1 MYRPLFCLL
10 FLLVQ
15 LLGCQ
20 GQSQMRGLVHDQ
32 YISTSRPQIAVGS
45 TLPLLGCEKRTFKLE
60 GMGSM
65 GGLSIDTWIS
75 VYGSAQGPMAIV
87 AHADLPRGW
96 KWDANLSQ
104 PFNVHEDRLYLGE
117 IPFFAQTFLSLPGK
131 NPFVADETDQ
141 GQTAK
146 QAPLWIIRS
155 YSQRFND
162 DTSKIILEYRERLPE
177 GVHSLS
183 SLPYGQSDLLK
194 DFARRAEQSFRLSS
208 KPATVQNVRFQ
219 PIPCLRSR
227 YLDEHFFGTA
237 TPVESLRIF

>member
-1 MYRPLFCLL
+1 MYRTFFCLM
-10 FLLVQ
+10 LLLAQ

-20 GQSQMRGLVHDQ
+20 AQSQMRGLVNDQ
-32 YISTSRPQIAVGS
+32 YISTSRPQIAVTS
-45 TLPLLGCEKRTFKLE
+45 HLPLLGCEKHIVRLE
-60 GMGSM
+60 GMGAM
-65 GGLSIDTWIS
+65 GGLSVDTWIT

-117 IPFFAQTFLSLPGK
+117 TPFFAQTFLGIPGK
-131 NPFVADETDQ
+131 NPFVADEAGD
-141 GQTAK
+141 GQTEK
-146 QAPLWIIRS
+146 APLWIIRS

-177 GVHSLS
+177 GVHSLT
-183 SLPYGQSDLLK
+183 SLPYGQSDLLR
-194 DFARRAEQSFRLSS
+194 DFARRAEQSFRLSP
-208 KPATVQNVRFQ
+208 KPEAVQNVRFQ

-227 YLDEHFFGTA
+227 FLDAHFFGTA
-237 TPVESLRIF
+237 TPIETLRFL